1 LGDFRITGSTSAFT
15 IVIAIECYTDWISDY
30 AAHLDA
36 HDLETIEATEE
47 TETRSATP
55 ASRRLQPF
63 ASRKKRQFQ
72 DVATEALVPLVGI
85 TVLLQAKR
93 VCDPDHRQGFI
104 LVIFHS
110 IGG

>member
-1 LGDFRITGSTSAFT
+1 M
-15 IVIAIECYTDWISDY
+15 IAIECYTDWISDY

-63 ASRKKRQFQ
+63 ASRKKRPFQ
-72 DVATEALVPLVGI
+72 DVATEALMPLVELQYFFRRNECVPPI
-85 TVLLQAKR
+85 TDKAL
-93 VCDPDHRQGFI
+93 FW
-104 LVIFHS
+104 
-110 IGG
+110 